1 MRDELTVALFDS
13 ALVATRGDSGLLGR
27 WLTLGPWSRW
37 LATRGD
43 SARRGP
49 RRGDSA
55 RRAVWRGR
63 GLGGR
68 RKRYGGAVEQV
79 YMDEEN
85 ADDDYSY
92 VSEKPLPAQGP
103 G

>member
-1 MRDELTVALFDS
+1 MLEENLGGLGGTLGDSARRDMRDELTVALFDS

-37 LATRGD
+37 PTRGD

-63 GLGGR
+63 GLAGGVKTSWR
-68 RKRYGGAVEQV
+68 C
-79 YMDEEN
+79 
-85 ADDDYSY
+85 S
-92 VSEKPLPAQGP
+92 
-103 G
+103 

>member
-1 MRDELTVALFDS
+1 MLEENLGGLGGTLGDSARRDIRDELTVALFDS

-37 LATRGD
+37 PTTRGD

-63 GLGGR
+63 GLAG
-68 RKRYGGAVEQV
+68 
-79 YMDEEN
+79 EE
-85 ADDDYSY
+85 
-92 VSEKPLPAQGP
+92 KLRIFR
-103 G
+103 

>member
-27 WLTLGPWSRW
+27 WLTLAGESRW

-43 SARRGP
+43 SALRSP

-63 GLGGR
+63 GLGGKKNVMEVLLNKFIWM
-68 RKRYGGAVEQV
+68 RKILIMIIV
-79 YMDEEN
+79 MF
-85 ADDDYSY
+85 
-92 VSEKPLPAQGP
+92 
-103 G
+103 